1 MRLYLRSLAQ
11 LWRGPLIAAVVIG
24 VFVPLAVVSYRG
36 IDVSAFDA
44 LPDAVK
50 MVMGIAEGA
59 SAETL
64 AYILV
69 LGTYGG
75 LTLSAVAIA
84 MCTSAAAGEEDRR
97 TLPLVL
103 STPISRLRYIG
114 IRSLAALTIIL
125 VAAGIVLAASLL
137 TAELLDVGAGE
148 SHFIAQ
154 WTHLLGAVLFHGFLG
169 FAIAAA
175 TGRKA
180 LANAVAALVMV
191 VGLFSAGLLP
201 MMEEAQDLAEWVP
214 WYWLDGSMPIAN
226 GFEATHLAL
235 LGGGF
240 ALFALAGIA
249 GFPRRD
255 LRNFAGGGLF
265 EKLAG
270 SAPGRALGRIRLSSR
285 GIWTHTLGRN
295 VVLTAI
301 ITLIMFGLMGVA
313 MGPLYAAMEEQ
324 LAAMSESMSADV
336 LALFG
341 AGDFSTPEGFFQA
354 ETLGMMAPI
363 AVIAVGVAMAAG
375 LAAEE
380 RERRAGLLLAQ
391 PVSRVKVLSAVV
403 VAMVVHVAVVA
414 GLTAFGIWLGSS
426 MAGLGIQVAGALWA
440 AVLIFGIGVAI
451 SAVALAVAAATGSV
465 AAATWS
471 AVGVAV
477 VAHFANALMTL
488 DPDSSGWAWL
498 SPFNWYSHVNPLQ
511 ESPDPVRVAALY
523 GVAVLLV
530 AVSYPLYQRRDLR
543 LR

>member
-1 MRLYLRSLAQ
+1 
-11 LWRGPLIAAVVIG
+11 
-24 VFVPLAVVSYRG
+24 
-36 IDVSAFDA
+36 
-44 LPDAVK
+44 
-50 MVMGIAEGA
+50 
-59 SAETL
+59 
-64 AYILV
+64 
-69 LGTYGG
+69 
-75 LTLSAVAIA
+75 
-84 MCTSAAAGEEDRR
+84 
-97 TLPLVL
+97 
-103 STPISRLRYIG
+103 
-114 IRSLAALTIIL
+114 
-125 VAAGIVLAASLL
+125 
-137 TAELLDVGAGE
+137 
-148 SHFIAQ
+148 
-154 WTHLLGAVLFHGFLG
+154 
-169 FAIAAA
+169 
-175 TGRKA
+175 
-180 LANAVAALVMV
+180 
-191 VGLFSAGLLP
+191 
-201 MMEEAQDLAEWVP
+201 
-214 WYWLDGSMPIAN
+214 
-226 GFEATHLAL
+226 
-235 LGGGF
+235 
-240 ALFALAGIA
+240 
-249 GFPRRD
+249 
-255 LRNFAGGGLF
+255 
-265 EKLAG
+265 
-270 SAPGRALGRIRLSSR
+270 
-285 GIWTHTLGRN
+285 
-295 VVLTAI
+295 
-301 ITLIMFGLMGVA
+301 MGVA